1 MTIDT
6 IPITPLTR
14 QDFVSDQTVRW
25 CPGCGDYAILATIQ
39 KVLPD
44 LGIPRENIV
53 FISGIGCSSRFPYY
67 MNTYGIHSIHGRA
80 PTLATGLAIANPE
93 LSIWVITG
101 DGDGLSIGGN
111 HLLHA
116 LRRNV
121 NLNIILFNNRIY
133 GLTKGQYSPTSRLG
147 ARTKSSPMGTIEHPI
162 NPIGL
167 ALAAEASFV
176 ARSLDAHTHHMG
188 EVLLQAANHHGSS
201 FVEIYQNCVIFNPN
215 EWEGLDDRRTR
226 DENILYLEHGKPMV
240 FGKSRERGIRLNGF
254 MPEIVELGNGYT
266 EADLVVHDANS
277 TELGYILSSMEYP
290 TPLGVFRNVT
300 DRETYT
306 DGLMA
311 QIAESQAR
319 RGKGD
324 LDALYRS
331 ADLWTVVPKEP
342 DEPIESHIS
351 GRMPDELD
359 EEYVDQLDGGEQA
372 PMSAV
377 QDQLAHDV
385 VSSLAAHA
393 PIEVDA
399 QTSLA
404 KAIRQ
409 MNSHNIGCVLVT
421 DETDKLVGIF
431 TERDVLMRVAGLVD
445 DLAAATVGAYMTPDP
460 VAVNPDLP
468 VAHALHLMSVYG
480 FRHLPLVDE
489 ENRPTGII
497 SFRDVVAHLHGA
509 VAHLHGAVEHSH
521 EAVEHSHGAAN
532 GDPA

>member
-6 IPITPLTR
+6 IPVTKLTR

-80 PTLATGLAIANPE
+80 PTLATGLAITNPE
-93 LSIWVITG
+93 LSVWVITG

-116 LRRNV
+116 LRRNI

-147 ARTKSSPMGTIEHPI
+147 AKTKSSPMGTIEHPI
-162 NPIGL
+162 NPISL

-176 ARSLDAHTHHMG
+176 ARSLDAHPQHMG
-188 EVLLQAANHHGSS
+188 EVLYQAANHHGSS
-201 FVEIYQNCVIFNPN
+201 FVEIYQNCVIFNPD
-215 EWEGLDDRRTR
+215 EWTGLDDRRTR
-226 DENILYLEHGKPMV
+226 DDNILYLEHGMPMV
-240 FGKSRERGIRLNGF
+240 FGKNHDRGIRLNGF
-254 MPEIVELGNGYT
+254 TPEVVELGDGYT
-266 EADLVVHDANS
+266 EADLLVHDAGS
-277 TELGYILSSMEYP
+277 VELGYILGSMEFP

-300 DRETYT
+300 DRETYA

-311 QIAESQAR
+311 QIAEAQAK
-319 RGKGD
+319 RGMGD

-351 GRMPDELD
+351 GRMPDDLD
-359 EEYVDQLDGGEQA
+359 EEYVDQLVAGNGA
-372 PMSAV
+372 AVAATSAI
-377 QDQLAHDV
+377 QESLTRDV
-385 VSSLAAHA
+385 VASLAAHA
-393 PIEVDA
+393 PVEVDA
-399 QTSLA
+399 NTSLA

-409 MNSHNIGCVLVT
+409 MNSHNIGCVMVT
-421 DETDKLVGIF
+421 DENDKLVGIF
-431 TERDVLMRVAGLVD
+431 TERDVLVRVAGLVD
-445 DLAAATVGAYMTPDP
+445 DLSSATVWAYMTPNP
-460 VAVNPDLP
+460 VAVKPDLP
-468 VAHALHLMSVYG
+468 IAHALHLMSVYG

-489 ENRPTGII
+489 DNRPTGII
-497 SFRDVVAHLHGA
+497 SFRDVVRHLRDDIGND
-509 VAHLHGAVEHSH
+509 LG
-521 EAVEHSHGAAN
+521 
-532 GDPA
+532 